1 MKNYIFGLKKDTLN
15 FGEHKVTKNYEFR
28 ANYIGNYLRIQ
39 NHPIAEVYDLCYTHT
54 PRLAKLSE
62 IYEKLYFL
70 DSKWKC

>member
-39 NHPIAEVYDLCYTHT
+39 NHPIAEVYDLYTY
-54 PRLAKLSE
+54 PKIAKN
-62 IYEKLYFL
+62 F
-70 DSKWKC
+70 WKYMKKSIF